1 MHKSIRDYCKKIRKK
16 QLEVLRVDKRTEV
29 KFWDLPACASI
40 CHNGDYSRTSKGY
53 SHKPKGTK
61 WNDVLRRKMVKELG
75 DIGTRSN
82 LGKRF
87 YIGNCAEQHSGNNY
101 MNKHNERDISSLHFS
116 ETVRPRTMEI
126 IPPCDNCKKLFDT
139 LYNNR

>member
-1 MHKSIRDYCKKIRKK
+1 MHISIRKYCRSIRKRHI
-16 QLEVLRVDKRTEV
+16 EVLRVDKRTGV

-53 SHKPKGTK
+53 SHKSNGMK

-101 MNKHNERDISSLHFS
+101 MNRHNERNMPSLHFS

-139 LYNNR
+139 LI

>member
-1 MHKSIRDYCKKIRKK
+1 MHKLIREYCKQIREK
-16 QLEVLRVDKRTEV
+16 QLEVLWDDKRIRV

-53 SHKPKGTK
+53 SHKPNGTK
-61 WNDVLRRKMVKELG
+61 WNDVLRRKMVIELG

-101 MNKHNERDISSLHFS
+101 MNKYKESTMSSLHFS

-139 LYNNR
+139 LI

>member
-1 MHKSIRDYCKKIRKK
+1 MDPLIRKYCKSIRKRH
-16 QLEVLRVDKRTEV
+16 LEELRVDKRTGT

-40 CHNGDYSRTSKGY
+40 CHNGDYGKTRKGY
-53 SHKPKGTK
+53 SHKTNGTK
-61 WNDVLRRKMVKELG
+61 WHDVLRRKMEKELG
-75 DIGTRSN
+75 DIGSRSN
-82 LGKRF
+82 LGKHF

-101 MNKHNERDISSLHFS
+101 MKKYKESNISSLHFS

-139 LYNNR
+139 LK

>member
-1 MHKSIRDYCKKIRKK
+1 MNPLIRKYCKSIRKRHI
-16 QLEVLRVDKRTEV
+16 EVLRVDKRTGT

-40 CHNGDYSRTSKGY
+40 CHNGDYGKTRKGY
-53 SHKPKGTK
+53 SHKPNGTK
-61 WNDVLRRKMVKELG
+61 WHDVLRRKIKKELG
-75 DIGTRSN
+75 DIGSRSN
-82 LGKRF
+82 LGKHF

-101 MNKHNERDISSLHFS
+101 MKKYKESNISSLRFS

-139 LYNNR
+139 LK

>member
-1 MHKSIRDYCKKIRKK
+1 M
-16 QLEVLRVDKRTEV
+16 RVDKRTIT

-40 CHNGDYSRTSKGY
+40 CHNGDYSRTRKGY
-53 SHKPKGTK
+53 SHKPEGTK
-61 WNDVLRRKMVKELG
+61 WHDVLRRKMVKELG

-82 LGKRF
+82 LGKCF

-101 MNKHNERDISSLHFS
+101 MKKYKESNISYLHFS

-139 LYNNR
+139 LNQ

>member
-16 QLEVLRVDKRTEV
+16 QLEVLRVDKRTGV

-40 CHNGDYSRTSKGY
+40 CHNGDYSRTCKGY

>member
-1 MHKSIRDYCKKIRKK
+1 MHKLIRDYCKKIRKK
-16 QLEVLRVDKRTEV
+16 QLEVLRVDKRTGV

-53 SHKPKGTK
+53 SHKPNGTK
-61 WNDVLRRKMVKELG
+61 WNDILRRKMVNELG

-126 IPPCDNCKKLFDT
+126 IPPCDNCTKLFDT
-139 LYNNR
+139 LI

>member
-1 MHKSIRDYCKKIRKK
+1 M
-16 QLEVLRVDKRTEV
+16 RVDKRTRT

-40 CHNGDYSRTSKGY
+40 CHNGDYSRTRKGY
-53 SHKPKGTK
+53 SHKPEGTK
-61 WNDVLRRKMVKELG
+61 WHDVLRRKMVKELG

-82 LGKRF
+82 LGKHF

-101 MNKHNERDISSLHFS
+101 MKKYKESNISSLHFS

-139 LYNNR
+139 LK